1 MNVMADEKKKP
12 SDDGKSAEPK
22 DSKKKKRKSLPRT
35 WKTRSSHG
43 KYGKAKK
50 VPNAECKGTNMS
62 DNNQQANQGQGTN
75 QGAAE
80 KPTPAQ
86 VNPKADI
93 APRYEER
100 DHKPI
105 VQKVIRGEKR

>member
-1 MNVMADEKKKP
+1 MGLNVE
-12 SDDGKSAEPK
+12 
-22 DSKKKKRKSLPRT
+22 
-35 WKTRSSHG
+35 
-43 KYGKAKK
+43 
-50 VPNAECKGTNMS
+50 NKGTNMS

-80 KPTPAQ
+80 KPPPAQ

-105 VQKVIRGEKR
+105 VQKVITGEKR